1 VDVDGYNPYSV
12 PSSSEAGCKALC
24 ESRLDCAGYSWR
36 AADPTHQ
43 FYRHCFLVSA
53 DGGAHRTSDSFRS
66 SLCHRPTSPT
76 TQALAS
82 DNGSYT
88 GDLFAAE
95 AVRVITSHDQ
105 RTPLFLYLALHN
117 THAPLEAPWRFVRQY
132 VALNDT
138 KREAANG
145 TRTQAHA
152 HLKPHHLQPRQG
164 THLKLHHLQPR
175 QGTHLKPHH
184 LQPRQGTHLKPH
196 HLQPRHGTSRCC
208 SRHVT
213 FGIIWLTRVP
223 IPYLAGALFSG
234 MLSFVDETV
243 ANVTAA
249 LRASGLWANTLL
261 VWTTDN
267 GSPVNAGGSNH
278 PLRGGK
284 GSNWEGGTRVPA
296 FVNGGFL
303 PDVQRGKTHA
313 GLIHIADW

>member
-1 VDVDGYNPYSV
+1 MDVDGYNPYSV

-152 HLKPHHLQPRQG
+152 HLKPHHLQPR
-164 THLKLHHLQPR
+164 
-175 QGTHLKPHH
+175 
-184 LQPRQGTHLKPH
+184 
-196 HLQPRHGTSRCC
+196 HGTSRCC